1 MRNMIALTALA
12 VAVAVAG
19 CATTPGEIRA
29 ASLSPLAYKEYSCA
43 EIAAESGRVSARE
56 SELRAVLEERA
67 EADTVQMG
75 VGMLL
80 LWPTLLWLDGDGVE
94 TEEYAKLQR
103 ERAALMEAAAA
114 KRCDL
119 PRAEP

>member
-1 MRNMIALTALA
+1 MKNMIALSTL
-12 VAVAVAG
+12 VIAVAG
-19 CATTPGEIRA
+19 CATTPEEIQP

-43 EIAAESGRVSARE
+43 EIAAEAGRVSVRE
-56 SELRAVLEERA
+56 SELRAVLKERA
-67 EADTVQMG
+67 GTDAVQMG

-94 TEEYAKLQR
+94 TEEYAKLKG
-103 ERAALMEAAAA
+103 ERVALREAAAA
-114 KRCDL
+114 KRCEL

>member
-1 MRNMIALTALA
+1 MRSMIALTTLA

-19 CATTPGEIRA
+19 CATTPGEIQA

-56 SELRAVLEERA
+56 SELHAVLEERA
-67 EADTVQMG
+67 DTDAVQMG

-80 LWPTLLWLDGDGVE
+80 LWPTLFWLDGDGVE
-94 TEEYAKLQR
+94 TEEYAKLKG
-103 ERAALMEAAAA
+103 ERVALREAAAA